1 MQPTLLVLA
10 AGIGSRYGGLKQVD
24 GVGPGGEAIM
34 EYAVYDAAQAGFGK
48 VVFIIRRAIEEAFK
62 AKFAGKFDGR
72 IAVEYVFQETDSPVP
87 GIAEWPAREKPWGT
101 GHAVLM
107 ARDVIREPFAVINAD
122 DYYGA
127 EAFRGMADFLTHSC
141 QTDHLAMVGYLIKNT
156 LSEHG
161 TVSRGVCAV
170 DERGFLRGVTE
181 RHQIQ
186 RSERGVSYTDEQGQ
200 AYPLDDNTVVSMN
213 LWGFP
218 AGIFPEIAAQFVEF
232 FHASR
237 DNPKAEFYIPTV
249 VNRLLAEGRAQVSVL
264 PNEDQWY
271 GVTYQEDKAVAQQ
284 AFAALAAAGKY
295 PPKLWE

>member
-34 EYAVYDAAQAGFGK
+34 EYAIYDAAQAGFGK

-72 IAVEYVFQETDSPVP
+72 IAVEYVFQETDSAVP

-107 ARDVIREPFAVINAD
+107 ARDVIREPFAVVNAD

-127 EAFRGMADFLTHSC
+127 EAFRVMADFLTNSC
-141 QTDHLAMVGYLIKNT
+141 TPDHLAMVGYLIKNT

-161 TVSRGVCAV
+161 TVSRGVCEV

-181 RHQIQ
+181 RHKIQ
-186 RSERGVSYTDEQGQ
+186 RSEQGVSYTDEQGQ
-200 AYPLDDNTVVSMN
+200 AHPLHDNTVVSMN

-218 AGIFPEIAAQFVEF
+218 ADIFPEIEAQFVEF
-232 FHASR
+232 FQASR
-237 DNPKAEFYIPTV
+237 DNPKSEFYIPTV